1 MQTVLSKTTADGHNV
16 TIAYA
21 DYELHVTVNGKYIG
35 SSCVGICKL
44 KQAQGRTTHY
54 IPTDTI
60 NIGLTSDEADLITD
74 RIEAIC
80 DADPRDQRAEIVSRL
95 SSALEDIRYHS
106 GREDG
111 GTGLRFDDV
120 RKARERAKDA
130 QAELDAFDAA
140 HPDIKAEIDS
150 IEAKRNADAHRAVYN
165 A

>member
-1 MQTVLSKTTADGHNV
+1 MQTVLSKTTADGNNV

-21 DYELHVTVNGKYIG
+21 NDELHVTLNGKYIG
-35 SSCVGICKL
+35 YSCVGICKL
-44 KQAQGRTTHY
+44 KQAQGRATHY
-54 IPTDTI
+54 IPTTPA
-60 NIGLTSDEADLITD
+60 IGLTSAEADLITD

-80 DADPRDQRAEIVSRL
+80 AADPRTKRAEIVSRL
-95 SSALEDIRYHS
+95 GSALEDIRYHS

-150 IEAKRNADAHRAVYN
+150 IEAKRNLDAHRAVEN